1 MNKILIVCL
10 YVGFGFSQILQVDSI
25 IDPGTWTNP
34 DNIFTSDDLYAE
46 PGGNNDVLDL
56 QIIAPI
62 DTSAA
67 LDSVKV
73 FLEQY
78 VSDTTRAAWRFRPVI
93 NGNPGTISGEILGT
107 ATDEYIMFDI
117 SPDITGWADLFD
129 LAVQLRNTKVGGGPG
144 PEWYADY
151 LYVHVYT
158 DAGVFE
164 SEYGKTHDS
173 RLIVPS
179 IVTGALTF
187 TYYLDTPSLIAV
199 EVYNSIGERILSRS
213 VNGNAGENKI
223 TLGKVNELSAGTYYI
238 RVKSA
243 DHNVESV
250 KFIITE

>member
-1 MNKILIVCL
+1 MNRLLLFVLCVCF
-10 YVGFGFSQILQVDSI
+10 GFGQVLQIDSI

-34 DNIFTSDDLYAE
+34 DNILTSDDLYAE
-46 PGGNNDVLDL
+46 PDGNNDALQL
-56 QIIAPI
+56 QIVVPT
-62 DTSAA
+62 DTSAT

-78 VSDTTRAAWRFRPVI
+78 VSDTTKGAWRVRPIV
-93 NGNPGTISGEILGT
+93 NGNPGALSGEILGT

-117 SPDITGWADLFD
+117 SADITGWVDLFD
-129 LAVQLRNTKVGGGPG
+129 LAIELRNTKVGGGPD

-151 LYVHVYT
+151 LYVYVYT

-164 SEYGKTHDS
+164 GEHEKVSDS

-179 IVTGALTF
+179 IVTGVLAF

-199 EVYNSIGERILSRS
+199 VVYNSIGERILSRS
-213 VNGNAGENKI
+213 VSGNAGENKI

-243 DHNVESV
+243 DHNVESG
-250 KFIITE
+250 KFIIPE